1 MGKGKPSVPTDQ
13 TVIQSNLPKYARPYF
28 ERLLDRTEAESL
40 RDYEAY
46 QGQRLA
52 GLSDDTLDARGKVR
66 DIAGRGIAGI
76 PQAAAIST
84 QAAQRAMQSQDFN
97 PYQYQSTA
105 EKFGFSPLQDTSQA
119 FGLDAAK
126 QYMDPYMQQVVDVQK
141 ERAILDAQRQGAG
154 RASQAVQA
162 GAFGGSRQAVQEGMA
177 QEALGRQLSEIQAS
191 GQQQAFQQ
199 AQQQFERDRGAR
211 ERQRDA
217 LMGFDTARAGE
228 AARVQEQM
236 LREQQMT
243 ASERM
248 EAEKLGLGAA
258 ESAAGLGLNL
268 AKLGQQA
275 RDGDVQA
282 AQLLEQI
289 GKDETARDQAGL
301 DLAYQDFIRQR
312 DMPKEQLQFL
322 SSILR
327 GVPIQPSTETT
338 SMQAYNPIQQL
349 LGTGISALGLYKG
362 LGG

>member
-1 MGKGKPSVPTDQ
+1 MGKGKSSVPSDQ
-13 TVIQSNLPKYARPYF
+13 TVVQSNLPKYVRPYF
-28 ERLLDRTEAESL
+28 ERLLDRTEAESK
-40 RDYEAY
+40 REYEPY
-46 QGQRLA
+46 QGQRIA
-52 GLSDDTLDARGKVR
+52 DTSGDVLDSRGKVR
-66 DIAGRGIAGI
+66 DIAGSGIAGI
-76 PQAAAIST
+76 PQASAIST
-84 QAAQRAMQSQDFN
+84 AAARRAMQSTDFN
-97 PYQYQSTA
+97 PFAFQSTA
-105 EKFGFSPLQDTSQA
+105 EKFGFSPFEDTSQA
-119 FGLDAAK
+119 FDSDAAR

-154 RASQAVQA
+154 RAAQAVQA
-162 GAFGGSRQAVQEGMA
+162 GAFGGSRQAVQEGLA
-177 QEALGRQLSEIQAS
+177 QEALGRQLAEIQAS

-243 ASERM
+243 ASERL

-289 GKDETARDQAGL
+289 GKDQTAKDQAGL
-301 DLAYQDFIRQR
+301 DLAYQDFVRQR
-312 DMPKEQLQFL
+312 DMPREQLQFL

-327 GVPIQPSTETT
+327 GVPITPSTETT
-338 SMQAYNPIQQL
+338 SIQAYNPIQQL